1 MNQSKVS
8 HHDINEKR
16 IRAIFCDQLNLARGK
31 YLPEH
36 FANKGE
42 ARLCKGVYAV
52 TYSRE
57 LIDAP
62 GGGVDEGLPDVELR
76 FDPSDYRNGW
86 DDNTDIA
93 IADVYEHGEPYDLC
107 GRGALKR
114 AIAAWRKHGLSPML
128 GFEGEAFILR
138 EIDGKLV
145 PYDTPGSF
153 VYGTGPFNDPED
165 LTKDIW
171 CQAARCGLPIESLH
185 TEFDAS
191 QFEFTLEYD
200 EALKACDDFF
210 LFRTMSREVLYQKGY
225 ILSYLPKPL
234 LDRGGSG
241 SHINISFVDLH
252 TGKNA
257 LAGGTRAGN
266 MSKLAEGIIA
276 GLLKHHEALGGLL
289 APTVNSYER
298 LKPASLCGYWANW
311 SHDHRSVA
319 VRVSGEDGSDARIE
333 HRVGD
338 CAASPYITA
347 AAALNAALLGYEQGY
362 ELQAAESG
370 DGLEKVNTDRHIA
383 HSLPESLAVLE
394 ADTELTE
401 RIGSRLIQNFCAIKR
416 AEIEEL
422 AGKSPEE
429 VIEYYAHFI

>member
-8 HHDINEKR
+8 HHNKSEKR

-36 FANKGE
+36 FANKGA
-42 ARLCKGVYAV
+42 ARLCKGVYSV

-62 GGGVDEGLPDVELR
+62 GGGLDEGLPDIELR
-76 FDPSDYRNGW
+76 FDPTDYRIGW

-114 AIAAWRKHGLSPML
+114 AIDAWKKHGLAPML
-128 GFEGEAFILR
+128 GFEGEAFIL
-138 EIDGKLV
+138 EAVDGKLV

-153 VYGTGPFNDPED
+153 VYGTGPFNDPKD
-165 LTKDIW
+165 LTSDIW

-225 ILSYLPKPL
+225 ILSYMPKPL

-241 SHINISFVDLH
+241 AHINISFVDLH

-257 LAGGTRAGN
+257 LAGGTGKGN
-266 MSKLAEGIIA
+266 LSRLTQGIVA
-276 GLLKHHEALGGLL
+276 GLLQHHQSLGGLL

-319 VRVSGEDGSDARIE
+319 VRISGEDGADARVE

-347 AAALNAALLGYEQGY
+347 AAALQAALLGFEKGY
-362 ELQAAESG
+362 ELPSAESG

-383 HSLPESLAVLE
+383 HSLPESLAALE
-394 ADTELTE
+394 QDTELTKK
-401 RIGSRLIQNFCAIKR
+401 IGTRLIENFCAIKR

-429 VIEYYAHFI
+429 VVEYYAHYI